1 MSFRYEFRLSGSASQ
16 GLNLAGKIL
25 TEAPAIYDGKNATCW
40 QSYGSEARSS
50 LCRSE
55 VIISDALIEY
65 PKAVRVDFLLAFM
78 QEAFDKYYKDVK
90 PNGVI
95 LVDSVY
101 VTDILNS
108 NSNIY
113 SLPIT
118 KIAEKEGS
126 KKLIIPIAALGMITE
141 IAKVISKDAIKSA
154 ILLHGPKGTEEI
166 NLKAF
171 KVGINAVQRLKY
183 KRNKSYVLE
192 FGGSGVS

>member
-25 TEAPAIYDGKNATCW
+25 TEAAAIYDGKNATCW
-40 QSYGSEARSS
+40 QSYGSEARGGSS
-50 LCRSE
+50 RSD

-65 PKAVRVDFLLAFM
+65 PKAVHVDFLLALT

-90 PNGVI
+90 PNGVV

-101 VTDILNS
+101 VTDIPNS
-108 NSNIY
+108 NSNIC

-118 KIAEKEGS
+118 KITEKEVN
-126 KKLIIPIAALGMITE
+126 KKSIIHIVALGMITE
-141 IAKVISKDAIKSA
+141 IAKVISKEAMKSA
-154 ILLHGPKGTEEI
+154 ILLHVTKGTEEI

-171 KVGINAVQRLKY
+171 KVGIGTVQKLKY
-183 KRNKSYVLE
+183 KRNKSYVLG
-192 FGGSGVS
+192 FGGGSVS